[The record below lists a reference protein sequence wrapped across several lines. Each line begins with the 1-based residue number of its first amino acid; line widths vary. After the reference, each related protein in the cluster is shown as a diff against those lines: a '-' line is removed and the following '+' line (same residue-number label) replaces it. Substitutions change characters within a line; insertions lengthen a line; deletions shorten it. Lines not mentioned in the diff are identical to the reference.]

1 MKILVSTIALCF
13 SALAHADAK
22 DDQAA
27 GMNIGLA
34 LAWRLGPETV
44 EERCRGADPAGVEI
58 RQKALQRWLEKN
70 SKLIQAVDERVAEVV
85 PMLSP
90 QEPKESVIAAVR
102 SQIRNMILEPLSAAK
117 SPEEVASACRT
128 EADPKAKRWNNA
140 GMPMVGQALAEL
152 YDWKIAK
159 TAQ

>member
-1 MKILVSTIALCF
+1 MKMFVVMMGLVVA
-13 SALAHADAK
+13 SAAHADAK

-44 EERCRGADPAGVEI
+44 EERCRGADPAGIDI
-58 RQKALQRWLEKN
+58 RRKALQRWREKN

-90 QEPKESVIAAVR
+90 QEPKESVIAAVK

-117 SPEEVASACRT
+117 SPDEVASACKT

-140 GMPMVGQALAEL
+140 GMPMVAQALAEL

-159 TAQ
+159 AGK